1 MKQTKKVIKGNSLVV
16 QWLGLHTSTVGGMG
30 SILVEELTSLQ
41 ATQGTARKRKK
52 ERQLKI
58 ESTVKEN
65 EESSNSKELQGLPWW
80 PSG

>member
-30 SILVEELTSLQ
+30 SILVEELRSLQ

-52 ERQLKI
+52 ERQFKNRKHC
-58 ESTVKEN
+58 EGK
-65 EESSNSKELQGLPWW
+65 
-80 PSG
+80 